1 MSTNFA
7 LILLIL
13 FSISFVNSQ
22 RQLLE
27 EKNSD
32 DIIIL
37 HTNDVHCGITDNI
50 GYDGLMLFKKELQT
64 KYEHVLLVD
73 AGDHIQG
80 AAIGLL
86 SYGGDII
93 KIMNELEYD
102 ASTIGNH
109 EFDYKLE
116 QLYKL
121 REQFNHNYVNAHF
134 CFRKNKTSV
143 FEPYKIVEAGN
154 IKIGFIGVLT
164 PLTLTKTYLHTLVDE
179 DGNYIYD
186 FLTERQGLEFYEA
199 IQKYID
205 ELREI
210 GHVDYV
216 IILSHLGLSAEQEEY
231 SSEALLRNI
240 EGVDAIID
248 GHSHQV
254 YSEIRKDKTGKDVII
269 AQVGTKL
276 SNLGALTLSNGTVK
290 SEIISEVPIFQ
301 GYEYYKKVTRD
312 GKDRYVDPDMKK
324 FLEDLINSHEE
335 EIKEFVGY
343 TDFDMIT
350 IDDKAGI
357 ISRNRE
363 NNLCDLVADSIR
375 NYYYSDIGFLNSGGV
390 RNNIYKGNITVGD
403 ILTILPFS
411 NKVVQLTVPGRD
423 ILDTLEYGMK
433 NLPNNSGK
441 FLQVSGLKFKVYDNI
456 PSPVKV
462 DDFDNYVKIE
472 GERRVFDVFVG
483 NEKLDINKNY
493 TVSLPDFM
501 AEGGD
506 GYTMFTNYKVT
517 NDSQGFISD
526 ICKNYIQK
534 ELNRRIPDIYKT
546 NQDRIVKMQKKNN
559 YGNFLKYFGVYS
571 IFLLCLL
578 F

>member
-64 KYEHVLLVD
+64 KYEHVILVD

-86 SYGGDII
+86 SYGSDII

-134 CFRKNKTSV
+134 CFRKNKTTV

-154 IKIGFIGVLT
+154 KKIGFIGVLT

-199 IQKYID
+199 IQKYIN

-210 GHVDYV
+210 EHVDYV

-350 IDDKAGI
+350 IDDKAGT

-423 ILDTLEYGMK
+423 ILDTIEYGMK

-534 ELNRRIPDIYKT
+534 DLNKRIPVIYKT

-559 YGNFLKYFGVYS
+559 SGNFIKYFGEYS

>member
-1 MSTNFA
+1 MSINFA
-7 LILLIL
+7 LIFLII

-134 CFRKNKTSV
+134 CFRKNKTTV

-154 IKIGFIGVLT
+154 KKIGFIGVLT

-199 IQKYID
+199 IQKYIN

-210 GHVDYV
+210 EHVDYV

-276 SNLGALTLSNGTVK
+276 SNIGALTLSNGTVK

-350 IDDKAGI
+350 IDDKAGTV
-357 ISRNRE
+357 SRNRE

-423 ILDTLEYGMK
+423 ILDTIEYGMK

-546 NQDRIVKMQKKNN
+546 NQDRIVKMQKKNDS
-559 YGNFLKYFGVYS
+559 GNFIKYFGEYS

>member
-1 MSTNFA
+1 M
-7 LILLIL
+7 
-13 FSISFVNSQ
+13 
-22 RQLLE
+22 
-27 EKNSD
+27 
-32 DIIIL
+32 
-37 HTNDVHCGITDNI
+37 
-50 GYDGLMLFKKELQT
+50 
-64 KYEHVLLVD
+64 LVD

-80 AAIGLL
+80 GAIGLL
-86 SYGGDII
+86 SRGSDII
-93 KIMNELEYD
+93 KIMNKLEYD
-102 ASTIGNH
+102 VAALGNH

-116 QLYKL
+116 QLYNL
-121 REQFNHNYVNAHF
+121 SDDFNNSYVNAHF
-134 CFRKNKTSV
+134 CYRKNKTTI
-143 FEPYKIVEAGN
+143 FKPYKIVEAGN
-154 IKIGFIGVLT
+154 KKIGFIGVLT

-186 FLTERQGLEFYEA
+186 FLTERKGQEFYEA
-199 IQKYID
+199 IQKYIN

-210 GHVDYV
+210 EHVDYV

-324 FLEDLINSHEE
+324 FLENLINSHEE

-363 NNLCDLVADSIR
+363 NNLCDLVADSLR

-534 ELNRRIPDIYKT
+534 ELNKRIPDIYKT

-559 YGNFLKYFGVYS
+559 GNFLKYFGVYS
-571 IFLLCLL
+571 ISLLCLL

>member
-1 MSTNFA
+1 MSINFT
-7 LILLIL
+7 LILLII

-32 DIIIL
+32 NIIIL

-134 CFRKNKTSV
+134 CFRKNKTTV

-154 IKIGFIGVLT
+154 KKIGFIGVLT

-199 IQKYID
+199 IQKYIN

-210 GHVDYV
+210 EHVDYV

-363 NNLCDLVADSIR
+363 NNLCDLVADSLR

-423 ILDTLEYGMK
+423 ILDTIEYGMK

-534 ELNRRIPDIYKT
+534 DLNKTIPVIYKT

-559 YGNFLKYFGVYS
+559 SGNFIKYFGEYS

>member
-64 KYEHVLLVD
+64 KYEHVILVD

-86 SYGGDII
+86 SYGSDII

-134 CFRKNKTSV
+134 CFRKNKTTV

-154 IKIGFIGVLT
+154 KKIGFIGVLT

-199 IQKYID
+199 IQKYIN

-210 GHVDYV
+210 EHVDYV

-276 SNLGALTLSNGTVK
+276 SNIGALTLSNGTVK

-363 NNLCDLVADSIR
+363 NNLCDLVADSLR

-534 ELNRRIPDIYKT
+534 DLNKTIPVIYKT
-546 NQDRIVKMQKKNN
+546 NQDRIVKMQKKNDS
-559 YGNFLKYFGVYS
+559 GNFIKYFGEYS

>member
-1 MSTNFA
+1 M
-7 LILLIL
+7 
-13 FSISFVNSQ
+13 
-22 RQLLE
+22 
-27 EKNSD
+27 
-32 DIIIL
+32 
-37 HTNDVHCGITDNI
+37 
-50 GYDGLMLFKKELQT
+50 
-64 KYEHVLLVD
+64 
-73 AGDHIQG
+73 
-80 AAIGLL
+80 
-86 SYGGDII
+86 
-93 KIMNELEYD
+93 
-102 ASTIGNH
+102 
-109 EFDYKLE
+109 
-116 QLYKL
+116 
-121 REQFNHNYVNAHF
+121 
-134 CFRKNKTSV
+134 
-143 FEPYKIVEAGN
+143 
-154 IKIGFIGVLT
+154 
-164 PLTLTKTYLHTLVDE
+164 
-179 DGNYIYD
+179 
-186 FLTERQGLEFYEA
+186 
-199 IQKYID
+199 
-205 ELREI
+205 
-210 GHVDYV
+210 
-216 IILSHLGLSAEQEEY
+216 
-231 SSEALLRNI
+231 
-240 EGVDAIID
+240 DAIID

-301 GYEYYKKVTRD
+301 GYKYYKKVTRD

-363 NNLCDLVADSIR
+363 NNLCDLVADSLR

-423 ILDTLEYGMK
+423 ILDTIEYGMK

-472 GERRVFDVFVG
+472 GERRVFDVCVG
-483 NEKLDINKNY
+483 KEKLDINKNY

>member
-64 KYEHVLLVD
+64 KYEHVILVD

-86 SYGGDII
+86 SYGSDII

-134 CFRKNKTSV
+134 CFRKNKTTV

-154 IKIGFIGVLT
+154 KKIGFIGVLT

-199 IQKYID
+199 IQKYIN

-210 GHVDYV
+210 EHVDYV

-350 IDDKAGI
+350 IDDKAGTV
-357 ISRNRE
+357 SRNRE

-423 ILDTLEYGMK
+423 ILDTIEYGMK

-546 NQDRIVKMQKKNN
+546 NQDRIIKMQKKNN

>member
-1 MSTNFA
+1 MSSNLS
-7 LILLIL
+7 LII
-13 FSISFVNSQ
+13 FIIISISFSNSQ
-22 RQLLE
+22 RKLLE
-27 EKNSD
+27 EKKSD
-32 DIIIL
+32 NIIIL

-50 GYDGLMLFKKELQT
+50 GYDGVMLFKKELQT

-86 SYGGDII
+86 SNGSDII
-93 KIMNELEYD
+93 TIMNELDYD

-116 QLYKL
+116 KLYEL
-121 REQFNHNYVNAHF
+121 RDKFNNKYVNAHF
-134 CFRKNKTSV
+134 CFRKNKTTV
-143 FEPYKIVEAGN
+143 FEPYRVVDAGN
-154 IKIGFIGVLT
+154 KKIGFIGVLT
-164 PLTLTKTYLHTLVDE
+164 PLTLTKTYLHTLVDK

-186 FLTERQGLEFYEA
+186 FLTERQGHEFYEA
-199 IQKYID
+199 IQKYIN

-210 GHVDYV
+210 EQVDYV

-254 YSEIRKDKTGKDVII
+254 YSEKRKDKTGKDVII

-276 SNLGALTLSNGTVK
+276 SYLGALTIGNGTIK
-290 SEIISEVPIFQ
+290 SEIISEVPIFT
-301 GYEYYKKVTRD
+301 GYEYYEKITRG

-324 FLEDLINSHEE
+324 FLENLAKSHEK
-335 EIKEFVGY
+335 EIKEFLGY

-350 IDDKAGI
+350 VDDQEKS
-357 ISRNRE
+357 ISRNQE
-363 NNLCDLVADSIR
+363 NNLCDLVADSLR
-375 NYYYSDIGFLNSGGV
+375 NYYNSDICFLNSGAV
-390 RNNIYKGNITVGD
+390 RNNIKKGNITYGD
-403 ILTILPFS
+403 LLNVLPFS
-411 NKVVQLTVPGRD
+411 NRVVQLKVPGKD
-423 ILDTLEYGMK
+423 ILDTIEYGMK
-433 NLPNNSGK
+433 FLPNSSGK
-441 FLQVSGLKFKVYDNI
+441 FLQVSGIKFKVYENI
-456 PSPVKV
+456 PTPVKV
-462 DDFDNYVKIE
+462 DDYDNFVKIE

-483 NEKLDINKNY
+483 DEKLDENKNY

-506 GYTMFTNYKVT
+506 GYTMFTHYKVT
-517 NDSQGFISD
+517 NNTQRLLFDA
-526 ICKNYIQK
+526 CKKYIQND
-534 ELNRRIPDIYKT
+534 LNKKVPDIYRDK
-546 NQDRIVKMQKKNN
+546 QDRIIKMQKKINS
-559 YGNFLKYFGVYS
+559 GDFIKYFRVYFVM
-571 IFLLCLL
+571 ILCLL

>member
-64 KYEHVLLVD
+64 KYEHVILVD

-86 SYGGDII
+86 SYGSDII

-134 CFRKNKTSV
+134 CFRKNKTTV

-199 IQKYID
+199 IQKYIN

-210 GHVDYV
+210 EHVDYV

-269 AQVGTKL
+269 TQVGTKL

-350 IDDKAGI
+350 IDDKAGTV
-357 ISRNRE
+357 SRNRE

-423 ILDTLEYGMK
+423 ILDTIEYGMK

-534 ELNRRIPDIYKT
+534 DLNKTIPVIYKT

-559 YGNFLKYFGVYS
+559 SGNFIKYFGEYS

>member
-64 KYEHVLLVD
+64 KYEHVILVD

-86 SYGGDII
+86 SYGSDII

-134 CFRKNKTSV
+134 CFRKNKTTV

-154 IKIGFIGVLT
+154 KKIGFIGVLT

-199 IQKYID
+199 IQKYIN

-210 GHVDYV
+210 EHVDYV

-423 ILDTLEYGMK
+423 ILDTIEYGMK

-534 ELNRRIPDIYKT
+534 DLNKTIPVIYKT

>member
-7 LILLIL
+7 LIFLII

-64 KYEHVLLVD
+64 KYEHVILVD

-86 SYGGDII
+86 SYGSDII

-134 CFRKNKTSV
+134 CFRKNKTTV

-154 IKIGFIGVLT
+154 KKIGFIGVLT

-199 IQKYID
+199 IQKYIN

-210 GHVDYV
+210 EHVDYV

-240 EGVDAIID
+240 KGVDAIID

-350 IDDKAGI
+350 IDDKAGTV
-357 ISRNRE
+357 SRNRE

-423 ILDTLEYGMK
+423 ILDTIEYGMK

-534 ELNRRIPDIYKT
+534 ELNNTIPVIYKT

>member
-64 KYEHVLLVD
+64 KYEHVILVD

-86 SYGGDII
+86 SYGSDII

-134 CFRKNKTSV
+134 CFRKNKTTV

-154 IKIGFIGVLT
+154 KKIGFIGVLT

-199 IQKYID
+199 IQKYIN

-210 GHVDYV
+210 EHVDYV

-276 SNLGALTLSNGTVK
+276 SNIGALTLSNGTVK

-350 IDDKAGI
+350 IDDKAGTV
-357 ISRNRE
+357 SRNRE

-441 FLQVSGLKFKVYDNI
+441 FLQVSGLKFKVFDNI

-559 YGNFLKYFGVYS
+559 GNFLKYFGVYS

>member
-64 KYEHVLLVD
+64 KYEHVILVD

-86 SYGGDII
+86 SYGSDII

-134 CFRKNKTSV
+134 CFRKNKTTV

-154 IKIGFIGVLT
+154 KKIGFIGVLT

-199 IQKYID
+199 IQKYIN

-210 GHVDYV
+210 EHVDYV

-350 IDDKAGI
+350 IDDKAGTV
-357 ISRNRE
+357 SRNRE

-534 ELNRRIPDIYKT
+534 DLNKTIPVIYKT
-546 NQDRIVKMQKKNN
+546 NQDRIVKMQKKNDS
-559 YGNFLKYFGVYS
+559 GNFIKYFGEYS

>member
-1 MSTNFA
+1 MSTNFT
-7 LILLIL
+7 LILLII

-64 KYEHVLLVD
+64 KYEHVILVD

-86 SYGGDII
+86 SYGSDII

-134 CFRKNKTSV
+134 CFRKNKTTV

-154 IKIGFIGVLT
+154 KKIGFIGVLT

-199 IQKYID
+199 IQKYIN

-210 GHVDYV
+210 EHVDYV

-350 IDDKAGI
+350 IDDKAGTV
-357 ISRNRE
+357 SRNRE

-423 ILDTLEYGMK
+423 ILDTIEYGMK

-483 NEKLDINKNY
+483 NEKVDENKIY
-493 TVSLPDFM
+493 TLSLQDYM
-501 AEGGD
+501 ANGGS
-506 GYTMFTNYKVT
+506 GFTMFTKYNITNYT
-517 NDSQGFISD
+517 EGFISEVF
-526 ICKNYIQK
+526 KMYIQK
-534 ELNRRIPDIYKT
+534 DLNKKIPIIYNT
-546 NQDRIVKMQKKNN
+546 TQGRIVIMQKRNN
-559 YGNFLKYFGVYS
+559 SEYFKKYLGVYS
-571 IFLLCLL
+571 ILLLFLL

>member
-1 MSTNFA
+1 MSINFA
-7 LILLIL
+7 LIFLII

-64 KYEHVLLVD
+64 KYEHVILVD

-86 SYGGDII
+86 SYGSDII

-134 CFRKNKTSV
+134 CFRKNKTTI

-154 IKIGFIGVLT
+154 KKIGFIGVLT

-199 IQKYID
+199 IQKYIN

-210 GHVDYV
+210 EHVDYV

-276 SNLGALTLSNGTVK
+276 SNIGALTLSNGTVK

-350 IDDKAGI
+350 IDDKAGTV
-357 ISRNRE
+357 SRNRE

-423 ILDTLEYGMK
+423 ILDTIEYGMK

-546 NQDRIVKMQKKNN
+546 NQDRIVKMQKKNDS
-559 YGNFLKYFGVYS
+559 GNFIKYFGEYS

>member
-1 MSTNFA
+1 MNLNLNLIA
-7 LILLIL
+7 LIFILI
-13 FSISFVNSQ
+13 SYVNSE
-22 RQLLE
+22 RKLLE
-27 EKNSD
+27 EKNKD
-32 DIIIL
+32 DIIII
-37 HTNDVHCGITDNI
+37 HTNDVHCGILDNI

-64 KYEHVLLVD
+64 KYEHVILVD

-86 SYGGDII
+86 SYGSDII

-134 CFRKNKTSV
+134 CFRKNKTTV

-199 IQKYID
+199 IQKYIN

-210 GHVDYV
+210 EHVDYV

-350 IDDKAGI
+350 IDDKAGTV
-357 ISRNRE
+357 SRNRE

-423 ILDTLEYGMK
+423 ILDTIEYGMK

-534 ELNRRIPDIYKT
+534 ELNKRIPDIYKT

-559 YGNFLKYFGVYS
+559 GNFLKYFGVYS
-571 IFLLCLL
+571 VFLLCLL

>member
-7 LILLIL
+7 LIFLII

-134 CFRKNKTSV
+134 CFRKNKTTV

-154 IKIGFIGVLT
+154 KKIGFIGVLT

-199 IQKYID
+199 IQKYIN

-210 GHVDYV
+210 EHVDYV

-350 IDDKAGI
+350 IDDKAGTV
-357 ISRNRE
+357 SRNRE

-483 NEKLDINKNY
+483 NEKLDENKIY
-493 TVSLPDFM
+493 TLSLQDYM
-501 AEGGD
+501 ANGGS
-506 GYTMFTNYKVT
+506 GFTMFTKYNITNYT
-517 NDSQGFISD
+517 EGFISEVF
-526 ICKNYIQK
+526 KMYIQK
-534 ELNRRIPDIYKT
+534 DLNKKIPIIYNT
-546 NQDRIVKMQKKNN
+546 TQGRIVIMQKRNN
-559 YGNFLKYFGVYS
+559 SEYFKKYLGVYS
-571 IFLLCLL
+571 ILLLFLL

>member
-7 LILLIL
+7 LIFLII

-86 SYGGDII
+86 SYGSDII

-134 CFRKNKTSV
+134 CFRKNKTTV

-276 SNLGALTLSNGTVK
+276 SNIGALTLSNGTVK

-324 FLEDLINSHEE
+324 FLEDLINSHQE

-350 IDDKAGI
+350 IDDKAGTV
-357 ISRNRE
+357 SRNRE
-363 NNLCDLVADSIR
+363 NNLCDLVADSLR

-423 ILDTLEYGMK
+423 ILDTIEYGMK

-526 ICKNYIQK
+526 ICKNYIQ
-534 ELNRRIPDIYKT
+534 RR
-546 NQDRIVKMQKKNN
+546 QKVAGIKR
-559 YGNFLKYFGVYS
+559 KHD
-571 IFLLCLL
+571 
-578 F
+578 

>member
-64 KYEHVLLVD
+64 KYEHVILVD

-86 SYGGDII
+86 SYGSDII

-134 CFRKNKTSV
+134 CFRKNKTTI

-154 IKIGFIGVLT
+154 KKIGFIGVLT

-199 IQKYID
+199 IQKYIN

-210 GHVDYV
+210 EHVDYV

-276 SNLGALTLSNGTVK
+276 SNIGALTLSNGTVK

-350 IDDKAGI
+350 IDDKAGTV
-357 ISRNRE
+357 SRNRE

-375 NYYYSDIGFLNSGGV
+375 NFYYSDIGFLNSGGV

-423 ILDTLEYGMK
+423 ILDTIEYGMK

-526 ICKNYIQK
+526 ICKNFIQK

>member
-64 KYEHVLLVD
+64 KYEHVILVD

-86 SYGGDII
+86 SYGSDII

-134 CFRKNKTSV
+134 CFRKNKTTV

-199 IQKYID
+199 IQKYIN

-210 GHVDYV
+210 EHVDYV

-363 NNLCDLVADSIR
+363 NNLCDLVADSLR

-423 ILDTLEYGMK
+423 VLDTIEYGMK

-534 ELNRRIPDIYKT
+534 ELNKRIPDIYKT

-559 YGNFLKYFGVYS
+559 GNFLKYFGVYS
-571 IFLLCLL
+571 ISLLCLL

>member
-134 CFRKNKTSV
+134 CFRKNKTTV

-363 NNLCDLVADSIR
+363 NNLCDLVADSLR

-423 ILDTLEYGMK
+423 ILDTIEYGMK

>member
-1 MSTNFA
+1 
-7 LILLIL
+7 
-13 FSISFVNSQ
+13 
-22 RQLLE
+22 
-27 EKNSD
+27 
-32 DIIIL
+32 
-37 HTNDVHCGITDNI
+37 
-50 GYDGLMLFKKELQT
+50 
-64 KYEHVLLVD
+64 
-73 AGDHIQG
+73 
-80 AAIGLL
+80 
-86 SYGGDII
+86 
-93 KIMNELEYD
+93 
-102 ASTIGNH
+102 
-109 EFDYKLE
+109 
-116 QLYKL
+116 
-121 REQFNHNYVNAHF
+121 
-134 CFRKNKTSV
+134 
-143 FEPYKIVEAGN
+143 
-154 IKIGFIGVLT
+154 
-164 PLTLTKTYLHTLVDE
+164 
-179 DGNYIYD
+179 
-186 FLTERQGLEFYEA
+186 
-199 IQKYID
+199 
-205 ELREI
+205 
-210 GHVDYV
+210 
-216 IILSHLGLSAEQEEY
+216 
-231 SSEALLRNI
+231 
-240 EGVDAIID
+240 
-248 GHSHQV
+248 
-254 YSEIRKDKTGKDVII
+254 
-269 AQVGTKL
+269 
-276 SNLGALTLSNGTVK
+276 
-290 SEIISEVPIFQ
+290 
-301 GYEYYKKVTRD
+301 
-312 GKDRYVDPDMKK
+312 MKK

-390 RNNIYKGNITVGD
+390 RNNIYKGNVTVGD

-423 ILDTLEYGMK
+423 ILDTIEYGMK

-526 ICKNYIQK
+526 ICKNFIQK
-534 ELNRRIPDIYKT
+534 DLNKTIPVIYKT

-559 YGNFLKYFGVYS
+559 SGNFIKYFGDYS

>member
-7 LILLIL
+7 LIFLII

-37 HTNDVHCGITDNI
+37 HTNDVHCGILNNI
-50 GYDGLMLFKKELQT
+50 GYDGLMLFKKELLT
-64 KYEHVLLVD
+64 KYEHVILVD

-86 SYGGDII
+86 SYGSDII

-134 CFRKNKTSV
+134 CFRKNKTTV

-199 IQKYID
+199 IQKYIN

-210 GHVDYV
+210 EHVDYV

-423 ILDTLEYGMK
+423 ILDTIEYGMK

-559 YGNFLKYFGVYS
+559 SGNFIKYFGEYS

>member
-64 KYEHVLLVD
+64 KYEHVILVD

-86 SYGGDII
+86 SYGSDII

-134 CFRKNKTSV
+134 CFRKNKTTV

-154 IKIGFIGVLT
+154 KKIGFIGVLT

-199 IQKYID
+199 IQKYIN

-210 GHVDYV
+210 EHVDYV

-423 ILDTLEYGMK
+423 ILDTIEYGMK

-546 NQDRIVKMQKKNN
+546 NQDRIVNMQKKNN
-559 YGNFLKYFGVYS
+559 GNFLKYFGVYS

>member
-64 KYEHVLLVD
+64 KYEHVILVD

-86 SYGGDII
+86 SYGSDII

-134 CFRKNKTSV
+134 CFRKNKTTV

-154 IKIGFIGVLT
+154 KKIGFIGVLT

-199 IQKYID
+199 IQKYIN

-210 GHVDYV
+210 EHVDYV

-312 GKDRYVDPDMKK
+312 GKDRYVDPDVKK

-534 ELNRRIPDIYKT
+534 DLNKRIPVIYKT

-559 YGNFLKYFGVYS
+559 SGNFIKYFGEYS

>member
-64 KYEHVLLVD
+64 KYEHVILVD

-86 SYGGDII
+86 SYGSDII

-134 CFRKNKTSV
+134 CFRKNKTTV

-154 IKIGFIGVLT
+154 KKIGFIWVLT

-199 IQKYID
+199 IQKYIN

-210 GHVDYV
+210 EHVDYV

-350 IDDKAGI
+350 IDDKAGTV
-357 ISRNRE
+357 SRNRE

-423 ILDTLEYGMK
+423 ILDTIEYGMK

-517 NDSQGFISD
+517 NDSQGFIAD

-534 ELNRRIPDIYKT
+534 ELNRRIPAIYKT

>member
-1 MSTNFA
+1 MSTNFT
-7 LILLIL
+7 LILLII

-64 KYEHVLLVD
+64 KYEHVILVD

-86 SYGGDII
+86 SYGSDII

-134 CFRKNKTSV
+134 CFRKNKTTV

-154 IKIGFIGVLT
+154 KKIGFIGVLT

-199 IQKYID
+199 IQKYIN

-210 GHVDYV
+210 EHVDYV

-350 IDDKAGI
+350 IDDKAGTV
-357 ISRNRE
+357 SRNRE

-423 ILDTLEYGMK
+423 ILDTIEYGMK

-483 NEKLDINKNY
+483 NEKLDENKIY
-493 TVSLPDFM
+493 TLSLQDYM
-501 AEGGD
+501 ANGGS
-506 GYTMFTNYKVT
+506 GFTMFTKYNITNYT
-517 NDSQGFISD
+517 EGFISEVF
-526 ICKNYIQK
+526 KMYIQK
-534 ELNRRIPDIYKT
+534 DLNKKIPIIYNT
-546 NQDRIVKMQKKNN
+546 TQGRIVIMQKRNN
-559 YGNFLKYFGVYS
+559 SEYFKKYLGVYS
-571 IFLLCLL
+571 ILLLFLL

>member
-64 KYEHVLLVD
+64 KYEHVILVD

-86 SYGGDII
+86 SYGSDII

-134 CFRKNKTSV
+134 CFRKNKTTV

-154 IKIGFIGVLT
+154 KKIGFIGVLT

-199 IQKYID
+199 IQKYIN

-210 GHVDYV
+210 EHVDYV

-350 IDDKAGI
+350 IDDKAGTV
-357 ISRNRE
+357 SRNRE

-423 ILDTLEYGMK
+423 ILDTIEYGMK

-472 GERRVFDVFVG
+472 GERRVF
-483 NEKLDINKNY
+483 
-493 TVSLPDFM
+493 
-501 AEGGD
+501 
-506 GYTMFTNYKVT
+506 
-517 NDSQGFISD
+517 
-526 ICKNYIQK
+526 
-534 ELNRRIPDIYKT
+534 
-546 NQDRIVKMQKKNN
+546 
-559 YGNFLKYFGVYS
+559 
-571 IFLLCLL
+571 
-578 F
+578 

>member
-1 MSTNFA
+1 MSTNLA
-7 LILLIL
+7 LIFLII

-50 GYDGLMLFKKELQT
+50 GYDGLMLFKKELLT

-86 SYGGDII
+86 SYGSDII

-134 CFRKNKTSV
+134 CFRKNKTTV

-154 IKIGFIGVLT
+154 KKIGFIGVLT

-199 IQKYID
+199 IQKYIN

-210 GHVDYV
+210 EHVDYV

-335 EIKEFVGY
+335 EIKEFVGN

-423 ILDTLEYGMK
+423 ILDTIEYGMK

-534 ELNRRIPDIYKT
+534 DLNKTIPVIYKT

>member
-7 LILLIL
+7 LILFIL

-64 KYEHVLLVD
+64 KYEHVILVD

-86 SYGGDII
+86 SYGSDII

-134 CFRKNKTSV
+134 CFRKNKTTV

-276 SNLGALTLSNGTVK
+276 SNIGALTLSNGTVK

-350 IDDKAGI
+350 IDDKAGTV
-357 ISRNRE
+357 SRNRE

-423 ILDTLEYGMK
+423 ILDTIEYGMK

-534 ELNRRIPDIYKT
+534 ELNNTIPVIYKT
-546 NQDRIVKMQKKNN
+546 NQDRIVKMQKKNDS
-559 YGNFLKYFGVYS
+559 GNFIKYFGEYS

>member
-64 KYEHVLLVD
+64 KYEHVILVD

-86 SYGGDII
+86 SYGSDII

-134 CFRKNKTSV
+134 CFRKNKTTV

-210 GHVDYV
+210 EHVDYV

-350 IDDKAGI
+350 IDDKAGTV
-357 ISRNRE
+357 SRNRE

-423 ILDTLEYGMK
+423 ILDTIEYGMK

-571 IFLLCLL
+571 VFLFCLL

>member
-27 EKNSD
+27 EENSD
-32 DIIIL
+32 DMIIL

-64 KYEHVLLVD
+64 KYEHVILVD

-86 SYGGDII
+86 SYGSDII

-134 CFRKNKTSV
+134 CFRKNKTTV

-154 IKIGFIGVLT
+154 KKIGFIGVLT

-199 IQKYID
+199 IQKYIN

-210 GHVDYV
+210 EHVDYV

-254 YSEIRKDKTGKDVII
+254 YSEIRKDKTGKNVII

-350 IDDKAGI
+350 IDDKAGTV
-357 ISRNRE
+357 SRNRE

-423 ILDTLEYGMK
+423 ILDTIEYGMK